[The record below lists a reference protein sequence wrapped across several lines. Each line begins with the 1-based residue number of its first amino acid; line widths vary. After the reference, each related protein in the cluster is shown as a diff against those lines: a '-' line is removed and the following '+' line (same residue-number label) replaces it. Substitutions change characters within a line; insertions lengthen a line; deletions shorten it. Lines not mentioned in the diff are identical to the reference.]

1 MEQLGLKVK
10 QQRGGRGIRE
20 VAAEIGISAATLS
33 RVETG
38 KQPDLK
44 TFTLICKWLGVDPNT
59 VLGITNASTTTTLS
73 MPQAHFR
80 ADKTMS
86 TDTIQ
91 ELAQLIS
98 TVQQA
103 AQSMS

>member
-20 VAAEIGISAATLS
+20 VAAEIGVSPATLS

-44 TFTLICKWLGVDPNT
+44 TFTLICKWLGVNPNT
-59 VLGITNASTTTTLS
+59 VLGIGGASQS
-73 MPQAHFR
+73 SSVAMPQAHFR
-80 ADKTMS
+80 AAKTMS
-86 TDTIQ
+86 ANTVQ

-98 TVQQA
+98 TVQEA
-103 AQSMS
+103 AQSMP